1 MEFPRKYWRNLDW
14 PLIAAVLILT
24 VLGLI
29 VIYSASSSRLAAA
42 GDDPLHFVKRQ
53 LLFFIVGLIGLGL
66 TISFDYRIL
75 GRWVRFLY
83 TANIGLLTA
92 VLFFGRTVFGSQR
105 WFRIGPFN
113 LQPSELAK
121 IVLIVVL
128 AKYLEGQE
136 DLQGTR
142 LLVPI
147 FLVALPMVLII
158 MQPDMGTSI
167 IFVGILFSLLYLAGA
182 RTKHL
187 AIMAGTGI
195 AGIAGAFFVSLQGWL
210 PIMKPYQV
218 TRLLVFLDPYADRT
232 RSGWN
237 IIQSMTAIGS
247 GGFLGKGI
255 LSGTQSQ
262 LNFLPANHT
271 DFVFSVVAEEL
282 GFVGG
287 LSVLVLFAV
296 IIWRGLFIAAYAK
309 DTFGRL
315 IASGCVGLFFFHVL
329 VNVGMSLGVMPVT
342 GLPLP
347 FISYGGSTLLASLLA
362 VGLLLNVGLRR
373 KKIMF

>member
-14 PLIAAVLILT
+14 PLITAVLLLT

-29 VIYSASSSRLAAA
+29 IIYSASSSRLAAA

-53 LLFFIVGLIGLGL
+53 LLFLFVGLLGLGL

-83 TANIGLLTA
+83 AANIGLLTT

-121 IVLIVVL
+121 VIIIVVL
-128 AKYLEGQE
+128 ARYLEGQE
-136 DLQGTR
+136 DLRGTR

-147 FLVALPMVLII
+147 VLTALPMALII

-182 RTKHL
+182 RAKHL

-195 AGIAGAFFVSLQGWL
+195 AGIAASLFVSVQGWL

-237 IIQSMTAIGS
+237 IIQSMTAVGS

-296 IIWRGLFIAAYAK
+296 IIWRGLFIAAHAK

-315 IASGCVGLFFFHVL
+315 IAAGCVGLFFFHVF

-347 FISYGGSTLLASLLA
+347 FVSYGGSTLLTSMLA

-373 KKIMF
+373 NKIMF